1 MVYYS
6 WQTPSENLARV
17 TRERAEREDDMKR
30 GEILCGGSYPEVLYV
45 VIDQEYLHDIRT
57 GKKTTWSP
65 TSNDLKKHPNVH
77 EKDGRRFVS
86 SGEYRVPVD
95 REYWLHFT
103 SCSGQEFKVY
113 GPDICA
119 LGKEDNGGYRPI
131 LLPVPNLPEEECF
144 SCCIVAGKFVPV
156 DTEGFC
162 VKCGK
167 EVVDLNPDHPKP
179 DGICPTCKG
188 GIL

>member
-1 MVYYS
+1 MMVYYS

-17 TRERAEREDDMKR
+17 TRERAAREDDMKR
-30 GEILCGGSYPEVLYV
+30 GEIFEFGEKGSMGVATGGKQNGGLAFMW
-45 VIDQEYLHDIRT
+45 IRGWPKHKGVDSNPKDPTPYT
-57 GKKTTWSP
+57 GP
-65 TSNDLKKHPNVH
+65 TY
-77 EKDGRRFVS
+77 EKDGRRFVP
-86 SGEYRVPVD
+86 SGEYREPLQDEWYLSGLIGEPARAVLVPFPH
-95 REYWLHFT
+95 Y
-103 SCSGQEFKVY
+103 
-113 GPDICA
+113 
-119 LGKEDNGGYRPI
+119 PI
-131 LLPVPNLPEEECF
+131 LLPVPDLPEEECK